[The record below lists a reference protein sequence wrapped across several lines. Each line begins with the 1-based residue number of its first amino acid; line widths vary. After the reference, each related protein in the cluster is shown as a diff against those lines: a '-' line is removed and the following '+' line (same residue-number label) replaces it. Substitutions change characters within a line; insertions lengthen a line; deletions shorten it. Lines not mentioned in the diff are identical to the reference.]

1 MKISTR
7 DGFFGK
13 WYDYEVIL
21 PTKFVIFKDNFG
33 YEGFRFY
40 VESDEN
46 ISWLSIVYANLLQVK
61 YMDRIYDMRKPKEY
75 LALKSIL
82 EAEIALASLDENQN

>member
-7 DGFFGK
+7 DGYFGK
-13 WYDYEVIL
+13 WHDYEIIL
-21 PTKFVIFKDNFG
+21 PGQVINCKDAFG
-33 YEGFRFY
+33 YDGFRFY

-46 ISWLSIVYANLLQVK
+46 ISWLRIIYANLLQVK

-75 LALKSIL
+75 LSLKSIL
-82 EAEIALASLDENQN
+82 EAEITLASLDENRN